1 MRAKKQGRGLTVQ
14 LIAGTNTVL
23 LAIDMDDATRKGCL
37 GFAIQR
43 TDHTEDEKSWM
54 RGQKVFETTGG
65 GVAAGDD
72 ASSRDQPFQA
82 FQWCDYT
89 AKPEHDYIYRIV
101 PLYGTPEALQ
111 EGAVVSVKISTEPH
125 NDGTHGVY
133 FNRGACSSQAYAK
146 EFKNKAPNEVGKA
159 AYDWLSRGLLEGLI
173 SFIER
178 AKDGDYA
185 LHGAIYEFQWPEA
198 LDALQVAKSLGAKL
212 KIIFDAIPGNTHP
225 KQKNL
230 AAIATAKLKPVSLP
244 KTRGTIMHN
253 KFLVLSRKDKP
264 VAVWTGSTNWT
275 ENGIFGHS
283 NCGHVIEDALIAVQY
298 LDYWTQ
304 LSGDEASEANR
315 KWMDANAPNPP
326 SPWTEDVVAVFSPRN
341 DLSVLEWYA
350 KIAGSAKSALFM
362 TFAFGM
368 NNLFLDYYEN
378 DDEILKYALMEKEG
392 NGKQLA
398 QGKIDIRRVR
408 ARTNVIVAVANELK
422 LNVLDRWVTERRSL
436 RNENNVKWIHT
447 KYALVDP
454 LGPNPVV
461 ITGSANFSKASTDSN
476 DENML
481 VIRNN
486 KRLAEIYLTEFM
498 RLHSHY
504 AFREAVKIARERGED
519 FEAERAYLIPDDSW
533 QRDHYKKGSDR
544 WMRRGYFVG
553 SK

>member
-1 MRAKKQGRGLTVQ
+1 MRAKKQGSGLTVQ

-23 LAIDMDDATRKGCL
+23 LAMDMDDAARKGCL

-43 TDHTEDEKSWM
+43 TDHTKNEKAWM
-54 RGQKVFETTGG
+54 RGQKVFEVTGG
-65 GVAAGDD
+65 GAAGGD

-89 AKPEHDYIYRIV
+89 AEPEHHYTYRVV

-111 EGAVVSVKISTEPH
+111 EGTSVSVNISTEPH

-146 EFKNKAPNEVGKA
+146 KFKNRAPSEVGQA
-159 AYDWLSRGLLEGLI
+159 AYEWLSRGLLEGLI
-173 SFIER
+173 GFIER
-178 AKDGDYA
+178 AKDDDYA

-198 LDALQVAKSLGAKL
+198 LDALRAAKGRGAKL
-212 KIIFDAIPGNTHP
+212 KIVFDAIPGDTHP
-225 KQKNL
+225 KEKNL
-230 AAIATAKLKPVSLP
+230 AAIATAKLKQVSIP
-244 KTRGTIMHN
+244 KTKGTIMHN

-283 NCGHVIEDALIAVQY
+283 NCGHVIEDAPIAVQY

-315 KWMDANAPNPP
+315 NWMDANAPNPP

-350 KIAGSAKSALFM
+350 KIVGSAKSALFM

-368 NNLFLDYYEN
+368 NKLFLDYYGN
-378 DDEILKYALMEKEG
+378 DDEVLKYALMEKEG

-398 QGKIDIRRVR
+398 QGKIDVRRVR

-436 RNENNVKWIHT
+436 SNENNVKWIHT
-447 KYALVDP
+447 KYAVVDP
-454 LGPNPVV
+454 LGPKPVV

-498 RLHSHY
+498 RLHAHY

-519 FEAERAYLIPDDSW
+519 FEDGRAYLIPDDSW

>member
-1 MRAKKQGRGLTVQ
+1 MRAKMQGSGLTVQ

-23 LAIDMDDATRKGCL
+23 LAMDMDDATRKGCL

-43 TDHTEDEKSWM
+43 TDHTEDERAWM
-54 RGQKVFETTGG
+54 RGQKVFEATGG

-89 AKPEHDYIYRIV
+89 AKPEHDYTYRVV

-111 EGAVVSVKISTEPH
+111 EGAGVSVKISTEPH

-146 EFKNKAPNEVGKA
+146 KFKNKAPNKVGQA
-159 AYDWLSRGLLEGLI
+159 AYDWLSRGLLEGLV

-185 LHGAIYEFQWPEA
+185 LHGAIYEFQWPEV
-198 LDALQVAKSLGAKL
+198 LDALHAAKSRGAKL
-212 KIIFDAIPGNTHP
+212 KIVFDAIPGDTHP
-225 KQKNL
+225 KEKNL
-230 AAIATAKLKPVSLP
+230 AAIATAKLKQVSLP

-283 NCGHVIEDALIAVQY
+283 NCGHIIEDALIAAQY

-315 KWMDANAPNPP
+315 NWMDANAPNPP

-368 NNLFLDYYEN
+368 NKLFLDYYEN

-392 NGKQLA
+392 NGRQLA

-436 RNENNVKWIHT
+436 SNENNVKWIHT

-454 LGPNPVV
+454 LGPKPVV

-533 QRDHYKKGSDR
+533 QHDHYKKGGVR